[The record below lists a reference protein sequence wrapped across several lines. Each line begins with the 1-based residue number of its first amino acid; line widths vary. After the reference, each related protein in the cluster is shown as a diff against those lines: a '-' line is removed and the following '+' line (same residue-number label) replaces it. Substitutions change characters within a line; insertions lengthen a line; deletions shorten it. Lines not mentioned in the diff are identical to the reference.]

1 MVDCRW
7 LVLVWCDLCSIVANR
22 ASMVCIMGVGT
33 VFVADQIQ
41 SLALDLVCIFASNRV
56 CGIDHNGCIF
66 RCLESIT
73 MAISADLHHT
83 LFADVPFQ
91 VRRSRILDEALGDW
105 NNTDAVSI
113 TIPDHTRPLDP
124 SVALQA
130 LRTRLRN
137 IQHVVVGL
145 GLHRPMTD
153 TELIEAVGVIPES
166 LVQHNPDDCVEIDRV
181 EGTSIGISRYLATS
195 EWSLTVGTIEVHQ
208 YAGVSGGYKGI
219 VVGCGSRGS
228 IGRLHGRSFVCDPDV
243 QVGRVSPNPFRAE
256 IERIGQMT
264 NCRLALA
271 FVPSLNEWWFGHPS
285 ALMLLAEVAIQP
297 WTPEHRAY
305 QSVVLHDQLHDL
317 F

>member
-1 MVDCRW
+1 
-7 LVLVWCDLCSIVANR
+7 
-22 ASMVCIMGVGT
+22 
-33 VFVADQIQ
+33 
-41 SLALDLVCIFASNRV
+41 
-56 CGIDHNGCIF
+56 
-66 RCLESIT
+66 

-153 TELIEAVGVIPES
+153 RELREAVGVIPES

-256 IERIGQMT
+256 IERIGHLT

-305 QSVVLHDQLHDL
+305 QNVVLHVPASKGGSFYQASRPYHLALLHHHHWSMVVTSLYPQRCVRGLGAKRGSDDPSSRIDPHGQTP
-317 F
+317 